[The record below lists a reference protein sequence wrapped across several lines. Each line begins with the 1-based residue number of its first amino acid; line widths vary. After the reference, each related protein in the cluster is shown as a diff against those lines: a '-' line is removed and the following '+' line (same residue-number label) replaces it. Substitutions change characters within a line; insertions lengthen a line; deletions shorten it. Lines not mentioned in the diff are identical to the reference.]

1 MGIES
6 YHSPPGLQPE
16 CRTLPRLQWESSS
29 PPDSGGNTRGR
40 VKYRKDNSHYILCR
54 FHQNVKFRDQSGGI
68 PGLKPDSGQNT
79 RGRVKTSESLAIDQ
93 LEFCVQDLI
102 Q

>member
-16 CRTLPRLQWESSS
+16 CWTLPGLQWESGS

-40 VKYRKDNSHYILCR
+40 VKYRDC
-54 FHQNVKFRDQSGGI
+54 SGLVSQVHCTI
-68 PGLKPDSGQNT
+68 
-79 RGRVKTSESLAIDQ
+79 VE
-93 LEFCVQDLI
+93 
-102 Q
+102 